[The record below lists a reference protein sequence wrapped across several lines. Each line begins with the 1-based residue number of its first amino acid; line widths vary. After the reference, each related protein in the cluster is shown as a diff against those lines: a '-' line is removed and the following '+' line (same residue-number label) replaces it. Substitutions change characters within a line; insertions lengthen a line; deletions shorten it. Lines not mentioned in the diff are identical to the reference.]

1 MAAALDKNKPHYN
14 DSADILRSSPET
26 RQPGETMNFLVS
38 GNHETVLQFQA
49 PLRER
54 GELEWLVTFSEVL
67 PRVSDAGSGLVIID
81 ANVPG
86 YEGETSIKRLKQLNP
101 SLKVLLVGL
110 FPPQKELASL
120 ASGAMGCCSPAL
132 DAEQVR
138 RILAIVEEGGVWISN
153 AALPQLLQRL
163 RQRSE
168 KVSPPTVP
176 PQQSSEALLGLTQ
189 REREIAKMVA
199 AGDSNKIIARKL
211 NITDRT
217 VKAHLITVFQKLN
230 VHDRLQ
236 LALFVSKGSQ

>member
-1 MAAALDKNKPHYN
+1 
-14 DSADILRSSPET
+14 
-26 RQPGETMNFLVS
+26 MNFLVS
-38 GNHETVLQFQA
+38 GNHETVLQFQT

-54 GELEWLVTFSEVL
+54 GELEWLVTFTEIL
-67 PRVSDAGSGLVIID
+67 PRISDAGSGLVVID

-101 SLKVLLVGL
+101 AFKVLLVGL

-120 ASGAMGCCSPAL
+120 ASGAMGCCSPLL
-132 DAEQVR
+132 DEEQVR

-168 KVSPPTVP
+168 KVSPPAVQP
-176 PQQSSEALLGLTQ
+176 PSSEVLSNLTQ

-217 VKAHLITVFQKLN
+217 VKAHLTTVFQKLN
-230 VHDRLQ
+230 VRDRLQ
-236 LALFVSKGSQ
+236 LALFVSKTSQS

>member
-1 MAAALDKNKPHYN
+1 
-14 DSADILRSSPET
+14 
-26 RQPGETMNFLVS
+26 MNFLVS
-38 GNHETVLQFQA
+38 GNHETVLQFQT

-54 GELEWLVTFSEVL
+54 GELEWLVTFTEIL
-67 PRVSDAGSGLVIID
+67 PRISDVGSGLVVID

-101 SLKVLLVGL
+101 AFKVLLVGL

-120 ASGAMGCCSPAL
+120 ASGAMGCCSPLL
-132 DAEQVR
+132 DEEQVR

-168 KVSPPTVP
+168 KVSPPAVQP
-176 PQQSSEALLGLTQ
+176 PSSEVLSNLTQ

-217 VKAHLITVFQKLN
+217 VKAHLTTVFQKLN
-230 VHDRLQ
+230 VRDRLQ
-236 LALFVSKGSQ
+236 LALFVSKTSQS

>member
-1 MAAALDKNKPHYN
+1 M
-14 DSADILRSSPET
+14 
-26 RQPGETMNFLVS
+26 
-38 GNHETVLQFQA
+38 QFQT

-54 GELEWLVTFSEVL
+54 GELEWLVTFTEVL
-67 PRVSDAGSGLVIID
+67 PRISDAGSGLVVID

-101 SLKVLLVGL
+101 AFKVLLVGL

-120 ASGAMGCCSPAL
+120 ASGAMGCCSPLL
-132 DAEQVR
+132 DEEQVR

-168 KVSPPTVP
+168 KVSPPAVQP
-176 PQQSSEALLGLTQ
+176 PSSEVLSNLTQ

-217 VKAHLITVFQKLN
+217 VKAHLTTVFQKLN
-230 VHDRLQ
+230 VRDRLQ
-236 LALFVSKGSQ
+236 LALFVSKTSQS

>member
-1 MAAALDKNKPHYN
+1 
-14 DSADILRSSPET
+14 
-26 RQPGETMNFLVS
+26 MNFLVS
-38 GNHETVLQFQA
+38 GNHETVLQFQT

-54 GELEWLVTFSEVL
+54 GELEWLVTFTEVL
-67 PRVSDAGSGLVIID
+67 PRISDAGSGLVVID

-101 SLKVLLVGL
+101 ALKVLLVGL

-120 ASGAMGCCSPAL
+120 ASGAMGCCSPSL
-132 DAEQVR
+132 DEEQVR

-168 KVSPPTVP
+168 KVSPPAVQP
-176 PQQSSEALLGLTQ
+176 PSSEVLSNLTQ

-217 VKAHLITVFQKLN
+217 VKAHLTTVFQKLN
-230 VHDRLQ
+230 VRDRLQ
-236 LALFVSKGSQ
+236 LALFVSKASQS

>member
-1 MAAALDKNKPHYN
+1 M
-14 DSADILRSSPET
+14 
-26 RQPGETMNFLVS
+26 
-38 GNHETVLQFQA
+38 QFQT

-54 GELEWLVTFSEVL
+54 GELEWLVTFTEVL
-67 PRVSDAGSGLVIID
+67 PRISDAGSGLVVID

-101 SLKVLLVGL
+101 ALKVLLVGL

-120 ASGAMGCCSPAL
+120 ASGAMGCCSPLL
-132 DAEQVR
+132 DEEQVR

-168 KVSPPTVP
+168 KVSPPAVQP
-176 PQQSSEALLGLTQ
+176 PSSEVLSNLTQ

-217 VKAHLITVFQKLN
+217 VKAHLTTVFQKLN
-230 VHDRLQ
+230 VRDRLQ
-236 LALFVSKGSQ
+236 LALFVSKTSQS